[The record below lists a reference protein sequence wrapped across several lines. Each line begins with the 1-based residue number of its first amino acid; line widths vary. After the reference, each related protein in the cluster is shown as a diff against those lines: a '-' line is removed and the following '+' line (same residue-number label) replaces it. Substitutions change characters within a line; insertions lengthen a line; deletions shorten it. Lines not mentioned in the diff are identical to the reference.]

1 MGDLKSRPEGLT
13 PEANRVWDT
22 YYEEMKTIQTLFIKI
37 ALSGDVAALG
47 HINMFVALCSAH
59 AGRCLE
65 QTQGTEQ

>member
-1 MGDLKSRPEGLT
+1 
-13 PEANRVWDT
+13 
-22 YYEEMKTIQTLFIKI
+22 MKTIQTLFIKI